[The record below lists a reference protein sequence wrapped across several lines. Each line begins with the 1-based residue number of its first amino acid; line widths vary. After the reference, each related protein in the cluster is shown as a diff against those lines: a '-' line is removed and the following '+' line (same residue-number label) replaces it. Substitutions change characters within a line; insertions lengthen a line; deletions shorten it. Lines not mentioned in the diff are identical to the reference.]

1 MGDRSIR
8 ISPSI
13 LSADFTKLGDEI
25 RRVEDGGAD
34 MIHVDVMDGHFV
46 PNITLG
52 PVIVEAVRRATD
64 LPVDVHLMIE
74 EPGKYAPVFID
85 AGATYVVFHAEA
97 CPEPAGLIER
107 IRELGAR
114 PGLAIN
120 PPNPASQIEPF
131 LSAID
136 LALVMT
142 VNPGFSGQSFIAG
155 VMPKL
160 RRIADWKAERSLDF
174 LIAVDG
180 GIGPETAATV
190 VEHGGEVLAAA
201 SAIFRA
207 EDPAVAVRELREIA
221 ERALNRMAGGN
232 SCR

>member
-25 RRVEDGGAD
+25 RRVEEGGAD

-52 PVIVEAVRRATD
+52 PVIVEAVRRVTD
-64 LPVDVHLMIE
+64 LPIDVHLMIE
-74 EPGKYAPVFID
+74 DPGKYAPVFID
-85 AGATYVVFHAEA
+85 AGATYVVFHSEV
-97 CPEPAGLIER
+97 CPEPGELIER
-107 IRELGAR
+107 IRHLGGR

-120 PPNPASQIEPF
+120 PPNPATQVERF

-136 LALVMT
+136 LVLVMT
-142 VNPGFSGQSFIAG
+142 VHPGFSGESFIAD

-160 RRIADWKAERSLDF
+160 RQIADWKAERELGF

-180 GIGPETAATV
+180 GVGPETAPAV
-190 VEHGGEVLAAA
+190 VENGGEVLAAA

-207 EDPAVAVRELREIA
+207 EDPAAAIRELREIA
-221 ERALNRMAGGN
+221 ERALSRTARDRR
-232 SCR
+232 CP